1 MSTVGVTTSSTTVS
15 TAVVSWF
22 SDSALLFPQAA
33 NDTATIAVAKNNTN
47 FFSCLNEFKIL
58 NLLFIIAVQ
67 N

>member
-1 MSTVGVTTSSTTVS
+1 MSTVGATTSSTTVS

-47 FFSCLNEFKIL
+47 FLICLN
-58 NLLFIIAVQ
+58 
-67 N
+67 